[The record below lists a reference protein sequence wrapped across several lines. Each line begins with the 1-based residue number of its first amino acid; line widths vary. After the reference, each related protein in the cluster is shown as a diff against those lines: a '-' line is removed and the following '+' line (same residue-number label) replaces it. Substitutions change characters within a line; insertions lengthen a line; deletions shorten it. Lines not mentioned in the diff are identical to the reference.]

1 MKFSFK
7 SFLEFA
13 EPWQRAVKR
22 QYGATDG
29 PVNSPQLVLNT
40 AKFMSNGKPKTI
52 LAGTMLQKMTDNRKD
67 QDQLDP
73 KKHFVT
79 VKIMNQSD
87 PKDHLMPDKGH
98 GQPSPYAGET
108 FTIPMNVYN
117 WMIQP
122 GQSPQQAP
130 QAPMGQDQA
139 IPPPPAGGANNAP
152 PAPPIK

>member
-7 SFLEFA
+7 TFLEFD

-22 QYGATDG
+22 QYGAEDNTN
-29 PVNSPQLVLNT
+29 PPQLVLNT

-52 LAGTMLQKMTDNRKD
+52 LSGTMLQKITPNREN
-67 QDQLDP
+67 QDDTDP
-73 KKHFVT
+73 KKSFVT
-79 VKIMNQSD
+79 VKIMNQAD
-87 PKDHLMPDKGH
+87 PRDPLMSDKGH
-98 GQPSPYAGET
+98 GQPSQYAGET

-122 GQSPQQAP
+122 GQSPQAQPP

-139 IPPPPAGGANNAP
+139 PGGNMPPPSAGGASP
-152 PAPPIK
+152 QV